1 MTSQDPDEVPVVF
14 VDEGP
19 VPDHA
24 RPDSEAMIRRLAGK
38 APRPLLFA
46 RVRITVDPDRDPDE
60 EAIAQGTMDISG
72 KIIRAQVAAPS
83 PRDAINALSDRLDRS
98 LRRLAGRRQ
107 TATKRPR
114 KTSEGRWRS
123 GDLPSSRPGYFPRPV
138 EDREVVSQKTFA
150 PRDRISVDEAL
161 FDMEVLDYRFFLFTD
176 VADDQPSIVYE
187 EDGRVMLRKLSGD
200 TQSPEDPS
208 LGIEPNPTPAPE
220 LEVDGA
226 KQILDTS
233 NADFVFFR
241 DAHSGDGCVMYR
253 RYDGH
258 YGLVIP
264 SE

>member
-1 MTSQDPDEVPVVF
+1 MTSQVPDEMPFVF
-14 VDEGP
+14 VDQGP

-24 RPDSEAMIRRLAGK
+24 RAASEAMIQRLARK
-38 APRPLLFA
+38 APRPVLLA

-72 KIIRAQVAAPS
+72 KVIRAQVAAPS
-83 PRDAINALSDRLDRS
+83 TRDAINVLYDRLDRS
-98 LRRLAGRRQ
+98 LRRLAERRQ

-138 EDREVVSQKTFA
+138 EDRQVVSRKTFA
-150 PRDRISVDEAL
+150 PRDRISVEEAL

-176 VADDQPSIVYE
+176 AADDQPSIVYE
-187 EDGRVMLRKLSGD
+187 EDGTVMLRKVSGD
-200 TQSPEDPS
+200 TPPPEDRS

-220 LEVDGA
+220 LEVDEA
-226 KQILDTS
+226 KQILGTS

-253 RYDGH
+253 RHDGH
-258 YGLVIP
+258 YGLIGP

>member
-1 MTSQDPDEVPVVF
+1 MSSQVPDEMPFVF
-14 VDEGP
+14 VDHGP

-24 RPDSEAMIRRLAGK
+24 RADSEAMIRRLARK
-38 APRPLLFA
+38 APRPVLFA

-72 KIIRAQVAAPS
+72 KVIRAQVAAPS
-83 PRDAINALSDRLDRS
+83 TRDAINALYDRLDRS
-98 LRRLAGRRQ
+98 LRRLSERRR

-123 GDLPSSRPGYFPRPV
+123 GDLPSSRPGYFTRPV
-138 EDREVVSQKTFA
+138 EDRQVVSRKTVA

-161 FDMEVLDYRFFLFTD
+161 FDMEVLDYRFFLFRD
-176 VADDQPSIVYE
+176 AADDQPSIVYE
-187 EDGRVMLRKLSGD
+187 EDGRVMLRKVSGD
-200 TQSPEDPS
+200 APPPEDLL
-208 LGIEPNPTPAPE
+208 LGIEPNPTPALE
-220 LEVDGA
+220 LEVDEA
-226 KQILDTS
+226 KQVLDTS

-258 YGLVIP
+258 YGLVVP